1 MCGISGFISKKKIDL
16 INIKKTLLLMRN
28 RGPDNQSFYVDNYK
42 NLFFGLLHARLSI
55 LDVEKRSNQPF
66 EDEPYKLIY
75 NGEIYNYLEIKKE
88 LIKKNYKFKTQS
100 DTEVLLKSY
109 IEYGEKCVN
118 YFDGMWS
125 FCIWDSN
132 KKKMFLSR
140 DIFGEKP
147 LYYIKNNN
155 SFIFGSEIKFI
166 KSLLNEQLAL
176 NKIKIND
183 FLFNGYKSLNKKND
197 TFYKKI
203 ISLEPGNN
211 LVIDQNFR
219 QKKYKFWRPQKKN
232 NFYKDYN
239 EIVESTR
246 EILIKTVKSRM
257 QSDVPLAFC
266 LSGGVDS
273 SGLVSIAKKI
283 LNKKVY
289 CFSLIDTDQ
298 RYNEFKNIEKIQND
312 LKIKVD
318 FIKFGNFKKDFLNK
332 TKSLIDYHDRLISTI
347 SYYIQSY
354 LYNVMSRKNFKVS
367 ISGTGA
373 DEIFTG
379 YYDHF
384 LQFFKSITQ
393 KKEIKNY

>member
-1 MCGISGFISKKKIDL
+1 M
-16 INIKKTLLLMRN
+16 
-28 RGPDNQSFYVDNYK
+28 
-42 NLFFGLLHARLSI
+42 LHARLSI

-66 EDEPYKLIY
+66 EDGPYKLIY

-219 QKKYKFWRPQKKN
+219 QKN
-232 NFYKDYN
+232 INFGDPK
-239 EIVESTR
+239 
-246 EILIKTVKSRM
+246 
-257 QSDVPLAFC
+257 
-266 LSGGVDS
+266 
-273 SGLVSIAKKI
+273 KKI
-283 LNKKVY
+283 
-289 CFSLIDTDQ
+289 T
-298 RYNEFKNIEKIQND
+298 
-312 LKIKVD
+312 
-318 FIKFGNFKKDFLNK
+318 FIK
-332 TKSLIDYHDRLISTI
+332 
-347 SYYIQSY
+347 
-354 LYNVMSRKNFKVS
+354 
-367 ISGTGA
+367 
-373 DEIFTG
+373 
-379 YYDHF
+379 
-384 LQFFKSITQ
+384 ITM
-393 KKEIKNY
+393 KLLRVLERY